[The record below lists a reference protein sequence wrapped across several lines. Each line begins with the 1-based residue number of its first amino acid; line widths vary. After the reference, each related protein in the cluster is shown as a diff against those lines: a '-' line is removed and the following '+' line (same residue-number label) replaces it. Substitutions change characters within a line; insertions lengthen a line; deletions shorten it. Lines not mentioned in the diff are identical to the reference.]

1 MNVPNACENV
11 KIVIKGHALVRR
23 LKCAVGAR
31 AGRGARHIK
40 GWKSGNIH
48 DTHLWTCTHSV
59 QRTLLLGFLHGCRRT
74 RRNVFF
80 IDRVFAC
87 MALSAGKL
95 SGGER
100 EEGRGEGREE

>member
-1 MNVPNACENV
+1 M
-11 KIVIKGHALVRR
+11 
-23 LKCAVGAR
+23 
-31 AGRGARHIK
+31 
-40 GWKSGNIH
+40 
-48 DTHLWTCTHSV
+48 
-59 QRTLLLGFLHGCRRT
+59 
-74 RRNVFF
+74 FF